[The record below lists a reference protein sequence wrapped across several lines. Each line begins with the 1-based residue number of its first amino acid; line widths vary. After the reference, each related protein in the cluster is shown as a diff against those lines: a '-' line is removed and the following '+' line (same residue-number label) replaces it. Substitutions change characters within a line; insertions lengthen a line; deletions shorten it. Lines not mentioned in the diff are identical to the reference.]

1 MSDSYDFDLI
11 IIGAGSGGVRL
22 ARMSAQRGARVAVVE
37 SRYLGGTCVNVGCVP
52 KKLFVYGSHVRE
64 ELEDAAG
71 YGWQVPTDDVN
82 FDWPTLV
89 ANKNAEIERLNGI
102 YGRMLANAGVEVI
115 EGTARLE
122 DPHTVAVG
130 DRKYSTQHITV
141 ATGSWPVVPDIPG
154 KEHLLTSNEMFYLPQ
169 LPRHATVWGGGYIA
183 VEFAGILAGLGVET
197 TLLYR
202 GDLFL
207 RGFDDDVRRFTEQ
220 EMRKKGIDLRF
231 NVTID
236 SVDQKDSTYRVQLSN
251 GDTLETG
258 LIMAATGRRAL
269 VDGLG
274 LTDLGVELAAS
285 GHVQVDD
292 YFQTT
297 VPSVYAL
304 GDVIGT
310 PQLTPVALA
319 QAMVLSRR
327 LFGDGQGEMDY
338 SAIPTAVFCQPNIGT
353 VGLTEQEAREAGHGV
368 RIYRSEFRP
377 MKNTLSGRDERSL
390 MKLVVD
396 AETDQV
402 LGAHMVGPDAGEITQ
417 GLAVAIKAG
426 ATKAQFD
433 ATMGIHPT
441 SAEEFVTMREPVA

>member
-1 MSDSYDFDLI
+1 MSDSHDFDLI
-11 IIGAGSGGVRL
+11 VIGAGSGGVRL
-22 ARMSAQRGARVAVVE
+22 ARMSAQRGAKVAVVE

-52 KKLFVYGSHVRE
+52 KKLFVYGAHVHD

-71 YGWQVPTDDVN
+71 YGWRVPLDQAS

-102 YGRMLANAGVEVI
+102 YGRLLENAGVEI
-115 EGTARLE
+115 INGTATIS
-122 DPHTVAVG
+122 DANTVTVG
-130 DRKYSTQHITV
+130 ERSYSAKHITV
-141 ATGSWPVVPDIPG
+141 ATGSWPVVPDVPG
-154 KEHLLTSNEMFYLPQ
+154 KDCILTSNEMFYLPQ
-169 LPRHATVWGGGYIA
+169 LPRHAVVWGGGYIA

-207 RGFDDDVRRFTEQ
+207 RGFDNDVRRFTEQ
-220 EMRKKGIDLRF
+220 EMRKKGVDLRF
-231 NVTID
+231 NATIE
-236 SVDQKDSTYRVQLSN
+236 SIETQGAHYQVMLSD
-251 GDTLETG
+251 GERLETG
-258 LIMAATGRRAL
+258 LVMAATGRRAL

-274 LTDLGVELAAS
+274 LTELGIELNAS
-285 GHVQVDD
+285 GHIVVDD
-292 YFQTT
+292 HFQTS
-297 VPSVYAL
+297 VPSITAL

-327 LFGDGQGEMDY
+327 LFGDGQGDMDY

-353 VGLTEQEAREAGHGV
+353 VGLTEEEAREAGHRL

-377 MKNTLSGRDERSL
+377 MKYTLSGRDERCL

-396 AETDQV
+396 DGTDKV
-402 LGAHMVGPDAGEITQ
+402 LGAHMVGPDAGEIIQ

-433 ATMGIHPT
+433 STMGIHPT

>member
-1 MSDSYDFDLI
+1 VSDSHDFDLI
-11 IIGAGSGGVRL
+11 VIGAGSGGVRL
-22 ARMSAQRGARVAVVE
+22 ARMSAQRGAKVAVVE

-52 KKLFVYGSHVRE
+52 KKLFVYGAHVHD

-71 YGWQVPTDDVN
+71 YGWRVPLDQVS

-102 YGRMLANAGVEVI
+102 YGRLLENAGVEI
-115 EGTARLE
+115 INGTATIS
-122 DPHTVAVG
+122 DANTVTVG
-130 DRKYSTQHITV
+130 ERSYRAKHITV
-141 ATGSWPVVPDIPG
+141 ATGSWPVVPDVPG
-154 KEHLLTSNEMFYLPQ
+154 KDCILTSNEMFYLPQ
-169 LPRHATVWGGGYIA
+169 LPRHAVVWGGGYIA

-207 RGFDDDVRRFTEQ
+207 RGFDNDVRRFTEQ
-220 EMRKKGIDLRF
+220 EMRKKGVDLRF
-231 NVTID
+231 NATIE
-236 SVDQKDSTYRVQLSN
+236 SIETQGAHYQVMLSD
-251 GDTLETG
+251 GERLETG
-258 LIMAATGRRAL
+258 LVMAATGRRAL

-274 LTDLGVELAAS
+274 LTELGIELNAS
-285 GHVQVDD
+285 GHIVVDD
-292 YFQTT
+292 HFQTS
-297 VPSVYAL
+297 VPSITAL

-327 LFGDGQGEMDY
+327 LFGDGQGDMDY

-353 VGLTEQEAREAGHGV
+353 VGLTEEEAREAGYRL

-377 MKNTLSGRDERSL
+377 MKYTLSGRDERCL

-396 AETDQV
+396 DETDKV
-402 LGAHMVGPDAGEITQ
+402 LGAHMVGPDAGEIIQ

-433 ATMGIHPT
+433 STMGIHPT

>member
-1 MSDSYDFDLI
+1 MSDSYDYDLI
-11 IIGAGSGGVRL
+11 VIGAGSGGVRL

-52 KKLFVYGSHVRE
+52 KKLFVYGAHVRE

-71 YGWQVPTDDVN
+71 YGWQVPTDNVS
-82 FDWPTLV
+82 FDWPTMV

-102 YGRMLANAGVEVI
+102 YGRLLANAGVEII
-115 EGTARLE
+115 EGTANLE
-122 DPHTVAVG
+122 DPHTVRVG
-130 DRKYSTQHITV
+130 EQSYSSKRITV

-154 KEHLLTSNEMFYLPQ
+154 KEHLLTSNDMFYLPQ

-202 GDLFL
+202 GDMFL
-207 RGFDDDVRRFTEQ
+207 RGFDDDVRHFTLQ

-236 SVDQKDSTYRVQLSN
+236 SVERNDSTYVAQLSN
-251 GDTLETG
+251 GDQLETG

-274 LTDLGVELAAS
+274 LTDLGVELTAS

-292 YFQTT
+292 YFQTA

-353 VGLTEQEAREAGHGV
+353 VGLTEQEAREAGHRV

-377 MKNTLSGRDERSL
+377 MKYTLSGRDERSL

-396 AETDQV
+396 DETDQV

-433 ATMGIHPT
+433 ATIGIHPT
-441 SAEEFVTMREPVA
+441 SAEEFVTMREPAA

>member
-1 MSDSYDFDLI
+1 MSDQQDFDLI
-11 IIGAGSGGVRL
+11 VIGAGSGGVRL
-22 ARMSAQRGARVAVVE
+22 ARMSAQRGAKVAVVE

-52 KKLFVYGSHVRE
+52 KKLFVYGAHVHD

-71 YGWQVPTDDVN
+71 YGWQVPLDDVS
-82 FDWPTLV
+82 FDWPKLV

-102 YGRMLANAGVEVI
+102 YGRLLENAGVTII
-115 EGTARLE
+115 EGTASLS
-122 DPHTVAVG
+122 DANTVVVG
-130 DRKYSTQHITV
+130 ETSYRARHITI
-141 ATGSWPVVPDIPG
+141 ATGSWPVIPDVPG
-154 KEHLLTSNEMFYLPQ
+154 KECILTSNEMFYLPQ
-169 LPRHATVWGGGYIA
+169 LPKQAVVWGGGYIA

-207 RGFDDDVRRFTEQ
+207 RGFDNDIRRFTEQ
-220 EMRKKGIDLRF
+220 EMRKKGVNLRF
-231 NVTID
+231 GVTIE
-236 SVDQKDSTYRVQLSN
+236 SVEAENAHYRVQLNN
-251 GDTLETG
+251 GETLETG
-258 LIMAATGRRAL
+258 LVMAATGRRAL

-274 LTDLGVELAAS
+274 LTDLGVQLSAS
-285 GHVQVDD
+285 GHVVVDD
-292 YFQTT
+292 HFQTA
-297 VPSVYAL
+297 VPSITAL

-319 QAMVLSRR
+319 QGMVLSRR
-327 LFGDGQGEMDY
+327 LFGDGKGDMDY

-353 VGLTEQEAREAGHGV
+353 VGLTEEDAREAGHRL

-377 MKNTLSGRDERSL
+377 MKYTLSGRDERSL

-396 AETDQV
+396 DETDRV

-433 ATMGIHPT
+433 STLGIHPT